1 VQVREVEKSGKNIK
15 IFYDLM
21 QETTSRDHFSGNTLK
36 YYQEF
41 LEQKNVALLFAL
53 HE

>member
-1 VQVREVEKSGKNIK
+1 
-15 IFYDLM
+15 M

-41 LEQKNVALLFAL
+41 LGQENAALLFAE